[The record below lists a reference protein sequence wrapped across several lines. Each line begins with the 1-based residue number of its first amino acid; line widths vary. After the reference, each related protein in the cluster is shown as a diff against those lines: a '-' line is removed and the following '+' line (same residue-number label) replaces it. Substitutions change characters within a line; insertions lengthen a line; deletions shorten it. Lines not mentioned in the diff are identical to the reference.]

1 MKATKEEI
9 EKAYEF
15 FKAADTIISL
25 SSVNYYIEGRELVLK
40 CLDSLE
46 EY

>member
-9 EKAYEF
+9 ENAYEF
-15 FKAADTIISL
+15 FKAADTIMSMAKT
-25 SSVNYYIEGRELVLK
+25 NYYNKGIELVLK
-40 CLDSLE
+40 CLDTLE